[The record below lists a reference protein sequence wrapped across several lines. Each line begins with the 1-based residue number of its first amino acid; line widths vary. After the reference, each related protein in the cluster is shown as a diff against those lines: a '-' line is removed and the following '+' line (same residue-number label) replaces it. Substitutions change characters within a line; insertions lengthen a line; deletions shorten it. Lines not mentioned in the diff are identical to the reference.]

1 MESLERSNMSVPDT
15 VFDNPE
21 VQLRWAVTVQHIVWG
36 LISIAILT
44 IVGVFAMPLL
54 SKEIP
59 DTVVILAT
67 TVATGCISGLV
78 GFIAGRA
85 SQNGQ

>member
-1 MESLERSNMSVPDT
+1 MENLERSNMVAPDK

-36 LISIAILT
+36 LIGIAVLT
-44 IVGVFAMPLL
+44 IVGVFGLAIFNSQM
-54 SKEIP
+54 P

-67 TVATGCISGLV
+67 TAITGCISGLV
-78 GFIAGRA
+78 GFIAGR
-85 SQNGQ
+85 STQNV